1 MKLFKTYVEDL
12 ANLNNTTTKR
22 NSYKYTPKDY
32 TQMSGNDLANTV
44 GIESEENIKKKR
56 IKDLKLKKRA

>member
-1 MKLFKTYVEDL
+1 
-12 ANLNNTTTKR
+12 
-22 NSYKYTPKDY
+22 
-32 TQMSGNDLANTV
+32 MSGNDLANTV